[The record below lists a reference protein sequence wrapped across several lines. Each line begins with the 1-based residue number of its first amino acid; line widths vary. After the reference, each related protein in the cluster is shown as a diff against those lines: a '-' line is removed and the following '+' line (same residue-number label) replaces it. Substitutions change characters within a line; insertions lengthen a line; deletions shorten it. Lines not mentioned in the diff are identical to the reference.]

1 LAHMKTLVG
10 RPACIPIEDQVNQVC
25 YADGMSEIGK
35 SETVTVTEAKTQ
47 LSSLIERV
55 TDGEEIVIRRG
66 RRPVAKIIAYTPEPK
81 PRKPGA
87 LRGQIWMSDDFDE
100 PDEEIERLFGMRD

>member
-1 LAHMKTLVG
+1 M
-10 RPACIPIEDQVNQVC
+10 
-25 YADGMSEIGK
+25 

-47 LSSLIERV
+47 LSRLIERA
-55 TDGEEIVIRRG
+55 TDGEEIIIRRG
-66 RRPVAKIIAYTPEPK
+66 QQPVVKLVRYEAPPARRQM
-81 PRKPGA
+81 GG

>member
-1 LAHMKTLVG
+1 M
-10 RPACIPIEDQVNQVC
+10 
-25 YADGMSEIGK
+25 

-47 LSSLIERV
+47 LSRLIERV
-55 TDGEEIVIRRG
+55 ANGEEIVIRRG
-66 RRPVAKIIAYTPEPK
+66 QRPVAKLVAFPAQRR

>member
-1 LAHMKTLVG
+1 M
-10 RPACIPIEDQVNQVC
+10 
-25 YADGMSEIGK
+25 

-47 LSSLIERV
+47 LSRLIERAA
-55 TDGEEIVIRRG
+55 DGEEIVIRRG
-66 RRPVAKIIAYTPEPK
+66 PHPMAKLVAYSDVKPK

-87 LRGQIWMSDDFDE
+87 LRGQIWMSEDFDE